1 MQYLAQLEVFSKRQ
15 NNLNHLYNPMNNPK
29 VSIRELVASSSLG
42 DEQRNMWDKFLEKLR
57 DEEAQLVLESLQD
70 HSQNLQ
76 LLTSNLQ
83 KKIEAIQSQDSETW
97 KDIIEDEKLHLAG
110 LDEEE

>member
-1 MQYLAQLEVFSKRQ
+1 
-15 NNLNHLYNPMNNPK
+15 MNNPK
-29 VSIRELVASSSLG
+29 VSIREIVASSSLD
-42 DEQRNMWDKFLEKLR
+42 DEQKNMWDKFLEKLQ
-57 DEEAQLVLESLQD
+57 DKEAQLVLESLQD

-83 KKIEAIQSQDSETW
+83 KKIEAIQNQDNETW
-97 KDIIEDEKLHLAG
+97 GSIVEDERRYLAK